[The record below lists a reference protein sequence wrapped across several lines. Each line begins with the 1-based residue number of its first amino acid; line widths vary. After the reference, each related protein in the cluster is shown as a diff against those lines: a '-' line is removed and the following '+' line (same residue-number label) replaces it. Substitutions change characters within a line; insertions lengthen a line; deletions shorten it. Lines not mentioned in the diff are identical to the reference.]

1 MIAGRY
7 RVGRTIGCG
16 GMAEVYDGWD
26 THLDRPVAVKLL
38 HPFLRSQPEM
48 RERFRTE
55 ARAAASL
62 SHPNIVCVHD
72 SGDDAGTPYI
82 VMERLPGTSV
92 ADEIR
97 GGPLP
102 EARVRGV
109 LDDVLK
115 ALDTA
120 HRAGVLHRDIKPGN
134 ILHASHGHGVK
145 VADFGIAKALDA
157 GKHTKTGDVLGT
169 MAYLSPER
177 LVGAP
182 ASIADDL
189 YALGVVGYESLT
201 GRPRFHRDHAG
212 ALAHAIMTEQPPP
225 ISVLRP
231 DAEPGLLALIERATT
246 PAAHARFSSATEMLA
261 ALHGRTVVQAPRPT
275 KVFEVMPQAEP
286 LSLAYVSP
294 APRRAGR
301 RTKVLVGVGAAAA
314 AAVTATIVVVA
325 SQSPV
330 APVAPAEPAAP
341 ATPVVPAPVATTSPT
356 ATTPPASVPAPGPGE
371 VKKGNGN
378 RGNGNGNGNGKKSPR
393 DDD

>member
-26 THLDRPVAVKLL
+26 THLDRPVAIKLL

-92 ADEIR
+92 ADELR

-109 LDDVLK
+109 LGDVLK
-115 ALDTA
+115 ALDAA

-157 GKHTKTGDVLGT
+157 GKHTRTGDVLGT
-169 MAYLSPER
+169 MAYLSPDR
-177 LVGAP
+177 LAGAP

-189 YALGVVGYESLT
+189 YAVGVVGYESLT
-201 GRPRFHRDHAG
+201 GQPRFHRDNAS
-212 ALAHAIMTEQPPP
+212 ALAHALMTAPPP
-225 ISVLRP
+225 PPPALRP
-231 DAEPGLLALIERATT
+231 DAEPGLLATIERATT
-246 PAAHARFSSATEMLA
+246 PAAPARFSSATEMLA
-261 ALHGRTVVQAPRPT
+261 ALHGRTVVPAPRPT
-275 KVFEVMPQAEP
+275 KVFAVMPQAEP
-286 LSLAYVSP
+286 RSLAYVSP
-294 APRRAGR
+294 APRQAGR

-325 SQSPV
+325 SQSPA
-330 APVAPAEPAAP
+330 APVA
-341 ATPVVPAPVATTSPT
+341 PAPVATTSPAAPAPV
-356 ATTPPASVPAPGPGE
+356 ATTSPAPTAPSSAGVPAPGPRE

-378 RGNGNGNGNGKKSPR
+378 RGNGNGSGNDKKTPQ